1 MNIAQMLNLRFEF
14 EEIVKT
20 LEIPKDRCDG
30 VLKNMQWFKSSGYKK
45 NRFRSEYDR
54 AIEITN
60 KILNNA

>member
-1 MNIAQMLNLRFEF
+1 MSIAEILSLRFEF

-30 VLKNMQWFKSSGYKK
+30 VLENIQWFKSSGYKK
-45 NRFRSEYDR
+45 NRFRNGYGR

-60 KILNNA
+60 KMLQNA